1 MVSLTGPVFGMPT
14 EYGLMA
20 AFGFAQGPGQA
31 ATFGAIFA
39 EQGWDD
45 AVEVGL
51 TFAALGF
58 LAAFVVGVPLARRG
72 IARGL
77 PHSRTEITES
87 MRRGIF
93 ARGDDRATLG
103 KETTF
108 SGSIESLSLALS
120 LVGVCYLLA
129 LGISNLYAL
138 IPGFFGSTMSGMMFM
153 NGLFAAYLVRWLL
166 GKAGAAH
173 IIDAELQR
181 RITGMFSDFTVVAA
195 FMAVQ
200 LSVVVDWIV
209 PILVV
214 TVVVAV
220 VTLVVSVYL
229 GQHYGS
235 DHDFE
240 RTLGMFG
247 TGTGTTPTGLSLVR
261 IVDPRLRTQ
270 TSAEMGLMNL
280 PEMLYLPVML
290 VVSAS
295 FAGSVSVGVATM
307 VIAACIV
314 VYIVLAVWAG
324 SFRTP
329 TYRFFDR
336 APRTAPVAVPES
348 SLDAVADLQKKEN

>member
-1 MVSLTGPVFGMPT
+1 MVSLT
-14 EYGLMA
+14 
-20 AFGFAQGPGQA
+20 
-31 ATFGAIFA
+31 
-39 EQGWDD
+39 
-45 AVEVGL
+45 
-51 TFAALGF
+51 
-58 LAAFVVGVPLARRG
+58 
-72 IARGL
+72 
-77 PHSRTEITES
+77 
-87 MRRGIF
+87 
-93 ARGDDRATLG
+93 
-103 KETTF
+103 
-108 SGSIESLSLALS
+108 
-120 LVGVCYLLA
+120 
-129 LGISNLYAL
+129 
-138 IPGFFGSTMSGMMFM
+138 
-153 NGLFAAYLVRWLL
+153 GLFAAYLVRWLL
-166 GKAGAAH
+166 GKVGAAH

-200 LSVVVDWIV
+200 LSVVMDWIV

-220 VTLVVSVYL
+220 FTMVVSMYL

-247 TGTGTTPTGLSLVR
+247 TGTTPTGVSLVR

-295 FAGSVSVGVATM
+295 FAGSVSVGGATV

-329 TYRFFDR
+329 TYWLFDR

-348 SLDAVADLQKKEN
+348 SLDAVAALQKKEN